1 MAGNSK
7 ARKRIKRVAIGI
19 GVTAAFF
26 AALVGVGYYAMTAK
40 FNPDP
45 PVAHYPKPATA
56 LEAQQ
61 QDIDYFRKLIALD
74 RSFSPA
80 ARDEAERRIAG
91 LQRLGHVLPHTKF
104 RVALMEIVALADNGH
119 TRLSSNPDADPLELP
134 VRVRSF
140 SDGVYILRA
149 RNDNRDLLGARLIA
163 VDGRPI
169 ESVIE
174 RLKQLRGGTADFR
187 RLNANVYLIY
197 QDVLYGSGIAAHA
210 DRVDWTM
217 RLASRRIVTRT
228 LVAYLPKAD
237 EISPSAN
244 RWLSPDP
251 AKGMKDWAALRPR
264 GIPVTLQRFESAF
277 QRHSIPGSCTLLV
290 QLKSNVDVGSQHIA
304 GFLSDTEAAMRA
316 RPPCNAIFDMRFNG
330 GGDYTNT
337 ASFARSLPGLVKPG
351 GRIYLLTS
359 PATFSAAITTT
370 AFVKEAGGDRVTI
383 LGEPVGDRLAFFAEG
398 NRGCLPNYH
407 LCVSYQTG
415 KHDYAHSCWNPDAC
429 YWLNWFYPVRVKTLH
444 PDETIALTFADWYAG
459 RDRVFERALALA
471 AGQRK

>member
-1 MAGNSK
+1 M
-7 ARKRIKRVAIGI
+7 KRILRVAVGI
-19 GVTAAFF
+19 GAV
-26 AALVGVGYYAMTAK
+26 AALCAALTGGGYYAMTAK

-45 PVAHYPKPATA
+45 PVAHYPRPATA

-74 RSFSPA
+74 RSFPPA
-80 ARDEAERRIAG
+80 ARDEAERRIAA
-91 LQRLGHVLPHTKF
+91 LQRLGYVLPHPKF

-119 TRLSSNPDADPLELP
+119 TRLNSNPGADPLELP

-140 SDGVYILRA
+140 PDGVYILHA
-149 RNDNRDLLGARLIA
+149 RNDYRDLLGARVIA

-169 ESVIE
+169 ESVIA
-174 RLKQLRGGTADFR
+174 RLKQLRGGTAAFR

-197 QDVLYGSGIAAHA
+197 QDVLYGAGIAAHT
-210 DRVDWTM
+210 DRVDWTI
-217 RLASRRIVTRT
+217 RLASGQTVTRT
-228 LVAYLPKAD
+228 LFSYLPKAD
-237 EISPSAN
+237 EISPPAN

-264 GIPVTLQRFESAF
+264 EIPLTLQRFDSAF
-277 QRHSIPGSCTLLV
+277 QRHSIPDSCTLLV
-290 QLKSNVDVGSQHIA
+290 QLKSNVDVDSQHIA
-304 GFLSDTEAAMRA
+304 DFLRDTETAMRA
-316 RPPCNAIFDMRFNG
+316 RPPCNVIFDMRFNG

-337 ASFARSLPGLVKPG
+337 ASFARRLPGLVKPG
-351 GRIYLLTS
+351 GHIYLLTS
-359 PATFSAAITTT
+359 TATFSAAITTT

-383 LGEPVGDRLAFFAEG
+383 LGESVGDRLAFFSEG

-415 KHDYAHSCWNPDAC
+415 KHDYAHPCWNPDVC
-429 YWLNWFYPVRVKTLH
+429 YWLNWFYPVRVKTLQ
-444 PDETIALTFADWYAG
+444 PDETITMTFVDWKAG